1 MSHSPLLGMCWGC
14 CPPCSPPGWVAGT
27 QGVWGRLPRPFS
39 VDDQLTE
46 KWASYGLMTTPPH
59 SGTFW
64 TSCRVGPLHG
74 TWGPLMPAYCR
85 ELGEGWL
92 RAGWGWGL
100 SSGLSSLH
108 RGGRLTQRSLLPRGH
123 SMTCLCP
130 GAGSW
135 PWQSL
140 GGRPGERLQGG
151 WSPSSPAPTKP
162 LPLREVRSHAG
173 RRKKFGN

>member
-1 MSHSPLLGMCWGC
+1 MGGTWAAVSHSPLLGMCRGW

-59 SGTFW
+59 SSTFW
-64 TSCRVGPLHG
+64 ALCCVGPLHG

-92 RAGWGWGL
+92 RAGWGGL

-108 RGGRLTQRSLLPRGH
+108 RGGQLTQRSLLPRGH
-123 SMTCLCP
+123 SKRSWLWARLPVSGSRFTAMAEP
-130 GAGSW
+130 GWEA
-135 PWQSL
+135 
-140 GGRPGERLQGG
+140 
-151 WSPSSPAPTKP
+151 
-162 LPLREVRSHAG
+162 RSEAAG
-173 RRKKFGN
+173 RLVS